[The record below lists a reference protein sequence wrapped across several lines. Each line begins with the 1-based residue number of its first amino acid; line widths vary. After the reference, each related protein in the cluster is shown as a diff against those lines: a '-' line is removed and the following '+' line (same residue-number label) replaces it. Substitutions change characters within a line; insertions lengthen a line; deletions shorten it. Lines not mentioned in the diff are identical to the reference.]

1 MSSLMER
8 CAQPMPLP
16 TAMDEVREAEAY
28 NVSATVLKQFQTGF
42 AALKDHE
49 NLSARVYPYSQ
60 GQTIGQ
66 FDTNRKITDRIK
78 FYGYYPRMNSSFN
91 VRTLEPNGEVVIYD
105 VHDVEHDGD
114 PLRTTLIVR
123 RRGVDKN

>member
-8 CAQPMPLP
+8 CAEPMPMP
-16 TAMDEVREAEAY
+16 TAMDGVREGEAY
-28 NVSATVLKQFQTGF
+28 NVSATILRQYKTGF
-42 AALKDHE
+42 EPLLDHE

-60 GQTIGQ
+60 GQTISQ
-66 FDTNRKITDRIK
+66 FDVNRKITDRIK
-78 FYGYYPRMNSSFN
+78 FEGYFPRMNSSFN
-91 VRTLEPNGEVVIYD
+91 VRVLEPNGETVMYD

-114 PLRTTLIVR
+114 PKRTSLIVR